1 MEENNKIIE
10 NRQDNNNTDRNKSM
24 KNNQEKRIIEEFISE
39 YNQYNIEKHTFLL
52 GITNINNIAV
62 ECQKDNKYYQEK
74 LSKEEISNLN
84 DALEIYTIQS
94 IYKLISNSLKQKKLN
109 ISTTKRNN
117 IKLNL
122 FLIDDNNDIHLEIL
136 LTEIPKQKLFK
147 KKPINQENNK
157 KNENDLLFIENNG
170 DEEFEEEE
178 DENENMVFLDDDS
191 ENNNQEEKDNF
202 NLFNDT
208 DKQKRLSRSM
218 NITNEN
224 ASNMYKIYNIINKL
238 KNDIIYLK
246 NFNDSKNDELN
257 NNNNEI
263 IEVLKE
269 MQNKINFLNEE
280 NKKNKEEISLLKTM
294 INTIS
299 ITPGNEK
306 NNSNFKISNNN
317 QISIIN
323 NNEEEKSSKIK
334 KLKIKKRRQKSDD
347 ILNSSRSNK
356 LDEMQLNI
364 NKSNNNNFKLNNQQ
378 PNEEAIVSYLFKEK
392 YKINE
397 DDEEIDFTNEKLGDE
412 GIEILSQIS
421 FNNLQKLSLDTNDI
435 FEIKPLTNMD
445 LSLLLV
451 LNLDNNCISDIN
463 IFDKMKCNNLQT
475 LWLNNN
481 NIKDID
487 VFERAKLSKLQSLY
501 LNNNKIEDITVFQR
515 AKLGMLEK
523 LYLRNN
529 CISDISCLENI
540 SLNKIQLIFL
550 NKNKVDYNSQ
560 VNKELVKRLKN
571 KIKYFSY

>member
-1 MEENNKIIE
+1 MEENNKTIE
-10 NRQDNNNTDRNKSM
+10 NRQDNNNADRNKSM
-24 KNNQEKRIIEEFISE
+24 KNNQEKRTIEEFISE
-39 YNQYNIEKHTFLL
+39 YNQYYIEKHTFLL

-280 NKKNKEEISLLKTM
+280 NKKNKEEISLLKAT
-294 INTIS
+294 INTTIL
-299 ITPGNEK
+299 TPGHEK
-306 NNSNFKISNNN
+306 NNSNYIISNNN
-317 QISIIN
+317 QFNIIN
-323 NNEEEKSSKIK
+323 DNLKESSGKIK
-334 KLKIKKRRQKSDD
+334 KLKLKKRKRKSVDYV
-347 ILNSSRSNK
+347 NSRANLIEEK
-356 LDEMQLNI
+356 QLNI
-364 NKSNNNNFKLNNQQ
+364 NKSNNNIFNYNFQANG
-378 PNEEAIVSYLFKEK
+378 EAIGSYLFKEK
-392 YKINE
+392 YKVNE
-397 DDEEIDFTNEKLGDE
+397 NDEEIDLTNKKLGDE
-412 GIEILSQIS
+412 DIEVLSQMT
-421 FNNLQKLSLDTNDI
+421 FNKLIKLSLDTNDI

-445 LSLLLV
+445 LSKLQV

-463 IFDKMKCNNLQT
+463 IFDKMKCFNLQT

-481 NIKDID
+481 NIKDIN
-487 VFERAKLSKLQSLY
+487 VFERVKLSKLQFLY

-515 AKLGMLEK
+515 ANLDSLQR

-529 CISDISCLENI
+529 CISDITCLEKI
-540 SLNKIQLIFL
+540 SSNKIELVFL
-550 NKNKVDYNSQ
+550 NKNKIDFSSQ
-560 VNKELVKRLKN
+560 LNKELVKKLKN
-571 KIKYFSY
+571 KIRYFSY